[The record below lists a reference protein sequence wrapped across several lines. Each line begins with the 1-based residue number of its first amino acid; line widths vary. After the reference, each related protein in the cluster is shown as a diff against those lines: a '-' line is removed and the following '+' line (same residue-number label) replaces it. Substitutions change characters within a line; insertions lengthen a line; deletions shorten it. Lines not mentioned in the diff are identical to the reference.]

1 MDVETL
7 DCIEDIK
14 YCIVKQQIVICG
26 GHYKTEAKRWPERT
40 DTKQEKWRRILQ
52 NVIR

>member
-7 DCIEDIK
+7 DCIEDIT

-26 GHYKTEAKRWPERT
+26 GHYKIEAKRWPERT
-40 DTKQEKWRRILQ
+40 DTIQEKWRRILQ